1 MHPRNP
7 TADVFVVT
15 ADDVSLQARH
25 RRPTGPSKGAVLLCH
40 PHPAFGGHMDVWL
53 LPAIASALSAAGW
66 ASLRLNFRGVEGS
79 AGTQT
84 GGLLEHLDAEAGLAH
99 LRAAHPGVPL
109 AAVGWS
115 FGAMIALR
123 LGTSIDTWVGV
134 APPTRALDDAPL
146 LGPLVPETLPP
157 RRHVVVGAHD
167 QFFPPDTVHILHPD
181 EVTVLPDTDH
191 FFFDRD
197 QDVAAAVL
205 HALSPRTSR

>member
-7 TADVFVVT
+7 TAEATVVT
-15 ADDVSLQARH
+15 ADGVSLQARH
-25 RRPTGPSKGAVLLCH
+25 RRPDTPPVGAALLCH

-53 LPAIASALSAAGW
+53 LPAIAAALSEAGW

-79 AGTQT
+79 QGTQT
-84 GGLLEHLDAEAGLAH
+84 GGLLEHLDAEAGIAH
-99 LRAAHPGVPL
+99 LRAAHPDVPM

-115 FGAMIALR
+115 FGAMVALR
-123 LGTSIDTWVGV
+123 LGTSIDAWVGI
-134 APPTRALDDAPL
+134 APPTRTLDDAPL
-146 LGPLVPETLPP
+146 LGPLVPEVLPP
-157 RRHVVVGAHD
+157 RRHVVVGEHD
-167 QFFPPDTVHILHPD
+167 QFFPPDTVPILRPD

-205 HALSPRTSR
+205 HALHGTSDR